1 MRTTAYM
8 TKIRASRGF
17 SSLAPMSIPSPT
29 VRLIARYMTDTM
41 VTQTM
46 VSLKDVKTIAYPA
59 SRG

>member
-1 MRTTAYM
+1 M

-29 VRLIARYMTDTM
+29 VRLIARYMADTT

-46 VSLKDVKTIAYPA
+46 VSLKDVKTNAYPA
-59 SRG
+59 SGG